1 MLLTN
6 LVKKR
11 NISNSKKTKLKSKI
25 RRTFETAFLD
35 TVLHINLLYKVDTNL
50 AQQQLA
56 QKVNIC
62 YFQKIKETLLFEWY
76 SSGQELGKS
85 LYLSAL

>member
-1 MLLTN
+1 M
-6 LVKKR
+6 
-11 NISNSKKTKLKSKI
+11 S
-25 RRTFETAFLD
+25 TFETAFLD
-35 TVLHINLLYKVDTNL
+35 TVLHINSLYKVDTNL
-50 AQQQLA
+50 EQQQLA

-62 YFQKIKETLLFEWY
+62 YFQEIKGTLLFEWY